1 MKTIIKTTLSLILA
15 LCMVLPMTVLG
26 AVPDYKDVPKNH
38 WAYDS
43 IMSLTEK
50 GMVEGKVAGVRF
62 DPEANLRNTELF
74 MTLYRLAGEPEVVPT
89 FDFRGNLSDDVII
102 NGYYEIEL
110 AGDDKYGTPHLRGEW
125 YRDEAFWAAYNG
137 LAVVDVYAPGDYLIS
152 NITGP
157 HRVGNENYSMPEAGT
172 TFNDKNSYLVAVD
185 FGGTYSK
192 NTTRSDI
199 VVALYLYTTEYLKKE
214 ITAENTTAS
223 FADCDKIPDPNI
235 SDEFFSGNTFDP
247 DTYFKYDAT
256 WETVPLYFDMYYMDE
271 AHIWV
276 DAWNWAVAEGI
287 IEGYP
292 DNTLRPAANL
302 TRAEYAEILE
312 RFMDYVK

>member
-1 MKTIIKTTLSLILA
+1 MKTVIKTTLSLIIA
-15 LCMVLPMTVLG
+15 LCMVLPITVLG

-62 DPEANLRNTELF
+62 DPEANLRTTELF

-89 FDFRGNLSDDVII
+89 FDFRGNLSDEDII
-102 NGYYEIEL
+102 NGKYEIEL
-110 AGDDKYGTPHLRGEW
+110 AGDDKYGTPHLRGKW
-125 YRDEAFWAAYNG
+125 YRDAAFWAAYNG
-137 LAVVDVYAPGDYLIS
+137 LAVVNVNPPADYAMEIM
-152 NITGP
+152 GP
-157 HRVGNENYSMPEAGT
+157 HRVGNEDYSMLEAGT
-172 TFNDKNSYLVAVD
+172 TFNDKDRYSVTVD
-185 FGGTYSK
+185 FGGTT
-192 NTTRSDI
+192 TTRSDI

-235 SDEFFSGNTFDP
+235 SDGLGPGNSIDLDAYWEFS
-247 DTYFKYDAT
+247 DTWD
-256 WETVPLYFDMYYMDE
+256 TVPVYFGMYYIGE
-271 AHIWV
+271 GHIWA
-276 DAWNWAVAEGI
+276 DAWNWAVGEGI

-292 DNTLRPAANL
+292 DNTLRPGDNL